1 MMMQSVPQK
10 REPLKALII
19 EDVED
24 DVLMLVRELRRMGFD
39 LDYRSVDRED
49 DLVEALQNV
58 QQGWQIVFS
67 DFSMP
72 TFNGLDALKLV
83 RQYDQDIP
91 FIFVSGTL
99 GEDKAVDA
107 VKSGAQDYI
116 TKDNLKRLH
125 AAVPRELREA
135 VNRRERQAAKG
146 RLVYLANYD
155 ELTSLPNRTLYQRR
169 LNQAIELS
177 AAKGL
182 MVGIMHIH
190 LDRFRDISSS
200 LGPDTGDEL
209 LKQVALRL
217 LEQTAT
223 EQVAAHISDAEF
235 SVILPSLGHQSELI
249 ERARCISESLQSPIT
264 ISGYELHVEASI
276 GVSIYPLDGQK
287 ADELEHNA
295 TMAMHQAQRNGG
307 NGCKFF
313 SSRIREDFK
322 QRLDMEKDLRDAL
335 ERQELVLNYQPQ
347 VELASGRLVAVE
359 ALLRWTHPQL
369 GPIPPDKFIP
379 IAEAS
384 GLILPIGQW
393 VLSQACHQYRI
404 WRDHFGTQQA
414 PRMAVNFSA
423 FQFRQRELGL
433 AVKDTLDEYGLD
445 PHCLEVEIT
454 ESALMQ
460 NPESAMKILSK
471 LRHIG
476 VTISLDDF
484 GTGYSSLSYLKRFPV
499 NVLKIDKS
507 FIDGLPG
514 DTDDVAI
521 IRAILSMAN
530 HLNLDVVAEG
540 IETSEQLDFL
550 RNEGCALVQGYYL
563 QRPILAEHLE
573 PLIALSQPFAAKL
586 LT

>member
-1 MMMQSVPQK
+1 MKSDPQK
-10 REPLKALII
+10 REPLKALIV

-24 DVLMLVRELRRMGFD
+24 DVLMLVRELRRMGYD
-39 LDYRSVDRED
+39 LEYHSVDRED

-72 TFNGLDALKLV
+72 TFNGLDALKIV
-83 RQYDQDIP
+83 RRYDQEIP
-91 FIFVSGTL
+91 FIFVSGTI

-116 TKDNLKRLH
+116 TKDSLARLH

-135 VNRRERQAAKG
+135 VNRRERQAAEG
-146 RLVYLANYD
+146 RLVYLANYN

-177 AAKGL
+177 ACKGL

-190 LDRFRDISSS
+190 LDGLWGINSS
-200 LGPDTGDEL
+200 LGPDAGREL
-209 LKQVALRL
+209 LKQVARRL
-217 LEQTAT
+217 SEQTAT
-223 EQVAAHISDAEF
+223 EQVAAHVSDAEF
-235 SVILPSLGHQSELI
+235 SVILPGLEHQSKLVEK
-249 ERARCISESLQSPIT
+249 ARCISESLQAPIT
-264 ISGYELHVEASI
+264 ISGYELHVDASI
-276 GVSIYPLDGQK
+276 GVSIYPQDGEQ

-295 TMAMHQAQRNGG
+295 TMAMHQVQQNGG

-313 SSRIREDFK
+313 TARIRQDLQ
-322 QRLDMEKDLRDAL
+322 QRLTMEKDLRDAV
-335 ERQELVLNYQPQ
+335 ERQALVLNYQPQ
-347 VELASGRLVAVE
+347 VELVGGRLVAVE

-393 VLSQACHQYRI
+393 VLNRACHQYRA
-404 WRDHFGTQQA
+404 WRDRFGTEKT

-433 AVKDTLDEYGLD
+433 AVKDTLDEHGLD

-460 NPESAMKILSK
+460 DPESAMKILSK
-471 LRHIG
+471 LRDIG

-499 NVLKIDKS
+499 NVLKVDKS

-514 DTDDVAI
+514 DTDDVGI
-521 IRAILSMAN
+521 IRAVLAMAN
-530 HLNLDVVAEG
+530 HLNLEVVAEG
-540 IETSEQLDFL
+540 VETLAQLDFL
-550 RNEGCALVQGYYL
+550 RNEGCTLVQGYYL
-563 QRPILAEHLE
+563 QRPVLAEHLE
-573 PLIALSQPFAAKL
+573 PLLALSSPFASKL
-586 LT
+586 H